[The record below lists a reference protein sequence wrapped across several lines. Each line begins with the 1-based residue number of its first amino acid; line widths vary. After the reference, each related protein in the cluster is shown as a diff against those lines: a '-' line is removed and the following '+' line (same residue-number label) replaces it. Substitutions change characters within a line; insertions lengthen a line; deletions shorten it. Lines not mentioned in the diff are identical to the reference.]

1 MVFVYKFTDSFLCL
15 TKPDTEVLYCI
26 IQCILQVQ
34 NLFCSFYDFFLFTE
48 ILILFMYS
56 FPKFTELLIC
66 LLLNYSLI
74 ILNSFSDS
82 SQLSIF

>member
-1 MVFVYKFTDSFLCL
+1 MIFVYKFTDSFLCL

-34 NLFCSFYDFFLFTE
+34 NLFCSFYDLFLFTE

-56 FPKFTELLIC
+56 FPKFTELLMSS
-66 LLLNYSLI
+66 LELFLNH
-74 ILNSFSDS
+74 FE
-82 SQLSIF
+82 FFFR